1 MPEIRIGYH
10 NVTFKQDIDTDIS
23 KIIDIKY
30 SVMPA
35 SHNKFISVKFRRTNG
50 LTDVWGI
57 GIDREWR
64 DKTVDFLEIDGVKY
78 TGQDLIKYMLKF
90 RNEKLMKEIDSL

>member
-1 MPEIRIGYH
+1 MRKIRIGYH
-10 NVTFKQDIDTDIS
+10 NVEFKQDIERDIY

-30 SVMPA
+30 IVMPV
-35 SHNKFISVKFRRTNG
+35 SHNKFISVKFKHTNG
-50 LTDVWGI
+50 LSDVWGI

-78 TGQDLIKYMLKF
+78 TGQDLVKYMLKF
-90 RNEKLMKEIDSL
+90 QNKKLMKEIDSL